1 MALEVTTI
9 DSVALGD
16 AELAELADLCAE
28 AGFPHEVGTLSKL
41 RDNPDWVLVS
51 RVREGNH
58 LRGFSVSSLVRL
70 GGTPSIVYALAVVKR
85 SSRRDAILKSIITE
99 NFRRAL
105 AAFPDEDI
113 LVGARFSDP
122 GATEAFKA
130 VVDIVPRPGHK
141 ASGEE
146 RAWGKRLARRYEVS
160 ASAYDEVSFTVT
172 GDGSLPMVVDHE
184 TSKPASIP
192 ADIAAQFDHLDADRG
207 DHLILCG
214 WVMAED
220 LLKYG

>member
-1 MALEVTTI
+1 MALEVMTM

-28 AGFPHEVGTLSKL
+28 AGHAHEVGTLSKL
-41 RDNPDWVLVS
+41 RDNPDWVLVT

-70 GGTPSIVYALAVVKR
+70 GGTPSIVFALAVVKR
-85 SSRRDAILKSIITE
+85 SSRRDAILKSIMAE

-105 AAFPDEDI
+105 MAFPDEDV
-113 LVGARFSDP
+113 LVGARFGSPD
-122 GATEAFKA
+122 ATEAFKL

-146 RAWGKRLARRYEVS
+146 RAWGKRLAKRYEVPG
-160 ASAYDEVSFTVT
+160 SAYDEQSFTVT
-172 GDGSLPMVVDHE
+172 GDGSLPMVLDHE
-184 TSKPASIP
+184 SSKPTSL
-192 ADIAAQFDHLDADRG
+192 DRQVVAQFDHLDASRG
-207 DHLILCG
+207 DHLIMCG
-214 WVMAED
+214 WAMAED

>member
-1 MALEVTTI
+1 MALEVTTM

-28 AGFPHEVGTLSKL
+28 AGHAHEVGTLSKL

-70 GGTPSIVYALAVVKR
+70 GGTRSIVYALAVVKR
-85 SSRRDAILKSIITE
+85 SSRRDAILKAIVAE
-99 NFRRAL
+99 KFRRAL
-105 AAFPDEDI
+105 AAFPDEDV
-113 LVGARFSDP
+113 LVGARFSDA
-122 GATEAFKA
+122 GATEAFKQ

-146 RAWGKRLARRYEVS
+146 RAWGKRLARRYEVPS
-160 ASAYDEVSFTVT
+160 SAYDEQTFTVT

-192 ADIAAQFDHLDADRG
+192 SDVAAQFSHLDAARG

-220 LLKYG
+220 LLKFG

>member
-85 SSRRDAILKSIITE
+85 SSRRDAILKSSGPGSATRAPP
-99 NFRRAL
+99 RRSRPSSTSS
-105 AAFPDEDI
+105 PDRDTRHRARSGP
-113 LVGARFSDP
+113 GASVSP
-122 GATEAFKA
+122 GAT
-130 VVDIVPRPGHK
+130 R
-141 ASGEE
+141 
-146 RAWGKRLARRYEVS
+146 
-160 ASAYDEVSFTVT
+160 
-172 GDGSLPMVVDHE
+172 
-184 TSKPASIP
+184 
-192 ADIAAQFDHLDADRG
+192 
-207 DHLILCG
+207 
-214 WVMAED
+214 
-220 LLKYG
+220 